1 MKSLK
6 ESILNKRNIVSQGV
20 EVTNI
25 ESLCKLLFDFIID
38 QKFVINDIDPVSS
51 DTNLNNY
58 TFIKKD
64 LKVNKVTDIFNQ
76 TIKFFIDQNIEYKFT
91 KNSKDYKKSNSLSF
105 DLRDE
110 YTINTESKNFSY
122 PNIQIISYRFK
133 GETRK
138 FDNYIIFFTI
148 VAPKEYK
155 KYIS

>member
-1 MKSLK
+1 MTRTIKVTGKGKISVKPDMIRLTITQTALEPEYEKAIK
-6 ESILNKRNIVSQGV
+6 ESADKK
-20 EVTNI
+20 EY
-25 ESLCKLLFDFIID
+25 
-38 QKFVINDIDPVSS
+38 
-51 DTNLNNY
+51 LNNKLQELG
-58 TFIKKD
+58 FVKKD
-64 LKVNKVTDIFNQ
+64 LKVNNVTDIFNQ
-76 TIKFFIDQNIEYKFT
+76 TIKFFIDQNIEYKST
-91 KNSKDYKKSNSLSF
+91 KNSKDYKKFNSLSF